1 MALDE
6 GWFSFSDCRLLRC
19 IHNSHQYK
27 NNDRK
32 PSVAHPAASAASA
45 VPTDGSEEAVHHLDA
60 AEHRLDPTHDE
71 QQGEE
76 RQVPRDDV
84 FG

>member
-1 MALDE
+1 MKASLVFQTVSSS
-6 GWFSFSDCRLLRC
+6 GVYITLIST
-19 IHNSHQYK
+19 Q

-45 VPTDGSEEAVHHLDA
+45 VPADGSEEAVHHLDA
-60 AEHRLDPTHDE
+60 AEHRLDPAHDE